1 MSETLFAS
9 DVNDGLRDRLLT
21 TQHGQYE
28 WATYDGVN
36 RSGLMPLCDK
46 VLVLCDGAAP
56 KTSGG
61 IILTDD
67 SQEKT
72 GLSATTGVIIA
83 TGPQAFAY
91 DSHRLVHWEG
101 ERPAPGNRVYFQ
113 KYAGFEY
120 YGQDGRLYRIMEDR
134 SIAAIEIPVPI
145 EEMPVLAPLS
155 SNGSGG

>member
-9 DVNDGLRDRLLT
+9 DINDGLRDRLLT

-28 WATYDGVN
+28 WASFDGVN

-61 IILTDD
+61 IILPDD
-67 SQEKT
+67 AKEKT
-72 GLSATTGVIIA
+72 SLSATTGVIIA
-83 TGPQAFAY
+83 CGPQAFAY
-91 DSHRLVHWEG
+91 DSHRMVHWEG
-101 ERPAPGNRVYFQ
+101 PRPEPGQRIYYQ
-113 KYAGFEY
+113 TYAGFEY
-120 YGQDGRLYRIMEDR
+120 FGQDGRLYRIMEDR

-145 EEMPVLAPLS
+145 EEIPPLAPQE
-155 SNGSGG
+155 